1 MRMLQVFA
9 WFVAVV
15 VDKPSENVDDSKNRT
30 IALEVIHLGPVEP
43 SASIQLFRQMNA
55 VDRE

>member
-9 WFVAVV
+9 WFVVV
-15 VDKPSENVDDSKNRT
+15 VDKTSENVDDSRNKT
-30 IALEVIHLGPVEP
+30 IALQLIHLGPVEP
-43 SASIQLFRQMNA
+43 SFNIQLFRQMNV